1 MHFFILKKIKQ
12 SDLYALM
19 WGNLQILGEKS
30 IMVCISFLDNLLF
43 PIFLVSNF
51 KYKFSDSV
59 LAKSRDIA
67 SFCKKESG

>member
-1 MHFFILKKIKQ
+1 
-12 SDLYALM
+12 
-19 WGNLQILGEKS
+19 
-30 IMVCISFLDNLLF
+30 MVCVSFLDNLLF

-59 LAKSRDIA
+59 LANSRDIA